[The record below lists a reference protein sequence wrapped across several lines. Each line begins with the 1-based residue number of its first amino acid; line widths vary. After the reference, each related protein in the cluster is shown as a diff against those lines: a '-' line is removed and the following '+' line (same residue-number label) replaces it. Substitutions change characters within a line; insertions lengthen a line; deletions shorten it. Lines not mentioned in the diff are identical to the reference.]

1 VLSLTKLR
9 KHYEHL
15 NESFV
20 ERGLPFSF
28 WSVSIGLQNTSEQNE
43 TSECII
49 ENLRIVLYLF
59 TGLTYPLQRD
69 IYLQI
74 LEGTFQ
80 IVVTTSVAEEGF
92 DLPVPDLV
100 IQMDPSS
107 SVSALVQ
114 IRGRAPLNEARVVA
128 ICRNDEQ
135 AKKIE
140 DLLKREENMRRS
152 ARLIN
157 GL

>member
-1 VLSLTKLR
+1 M
-9 KHYEHL
+9 
-15 NESFV
+15 
-20 ERGLPFSF
+20 
-28 WSVSIGLQNTSEQNE
+28 
-43 TSECII
+43 
-49 ENLRIVLYLF
+49 F

-80 IVVTTSVAEEGF
+80 VVVTTSVAEEGF

-114 IRGRAPLNEARVVA
+114 IRGRAPLNEARFVA

>member
-1 VLSLTKLR
+1 M
-9 KHYEHL
+9 
-15 NESFV
+15 F
-20 ERGLPFSF
+20 
-28 WSVSIGLQNTSEQNE
+28 
-43 TSECII
+43 
-49 ENLRIVLYLF
+49 YLF
-59 TGLTYPLQRD
+59 TGLTYPAQRD
-69 IYLQI
+69 VYLQI
-74 LEGTFQ
+74 LEGRFQ

-114 IRGRAPLNEARVVA
+114 IRGRAPLNEARFVA

>member
-1 VLSLTKLR
+1 MTCPPQRNV
-9 KHYEHL
+9 
-15 NESFV
+15 
-20 ERGLPFSF
+20 FS
-28 WSVSIGLQNTSEQNE
+28 
-43 TSECII
+43 
-49 ENLRIVLYLF
+49 
-59 TGLTYPLQRD
+59 
-69 IYLQI
+69 QI
-74 LEGTFQ
+74 REGKFQ

-92 DLPVPDLV
+92 DLPVPNLV

-114 IRGRAPLNEARVVA
+114 IRGQAPLNEARFVA
-128 ICRNDEQ
+128 ICRSDEQ

>member
-1 VLSLTKLR
+1 MTCPPQRNV
-9 KHYEHL
+9 
-15 NESFV
+15 
-20 ERGLPFSF
+20 FS
-28 WSVSIGLQNTSEQNE
+28 
-43 TSECII
+43 
-49 ENLRIVLYLF
+49 
-59 TGLTYPLQRD
+59 
-69 IYLQI
+69 QI
-74 LEGTFQ
+74 REGKFQ

-92 DLPVPDLV
+92 DLPVPNLV

-114 IRGRAPLNEARVVA
+114 IRGQVPLNEARFVA
-128 ICRNDEQ
+128 ICRSDEQ